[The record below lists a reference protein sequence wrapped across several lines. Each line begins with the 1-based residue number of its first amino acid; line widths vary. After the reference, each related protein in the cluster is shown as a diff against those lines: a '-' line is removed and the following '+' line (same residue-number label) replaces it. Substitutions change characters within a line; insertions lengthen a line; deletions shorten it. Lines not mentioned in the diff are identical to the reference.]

1 MLVVYRYIRKPS
13 LRRFVAMKSLI
24 IVESFTKTKTI
35 KKYLGDRD
43 VAVSFSG
50 GHIYNLPKDTLGFD
64 TNTWDI
70 TYIPT
75 NPNIIK
81 NIKEMARNADVIYLA
96 ADPDLEGEA
105 IAHSLYKCLEGI
117 IKDSGSGG
125 SGGKV
130 CHRITFNEI
139 TKNAV
144 INAIENPRT
153 IDMDKVKAQET
164 RRIVDRL
171 IGYKVSPV
179 LWNKFN
185 KNYLS
190 AGRVQIAGLIICINQ
205 RTRIIN
211 KEIIPY
217 WTIEGTFSIHK
228 DLTIVGTLNVY
239 EDASPASGS
248 DGKLKEYKIRDV
260 DIVKKIL
267 NNLSIGSLYSIE
279 YEKHIRNVS
288 PSPPYTTT
296 TLQQDAYNK
305 FRLNAKTT
313 MKLAQDLYEHGHIT
327 YMRTDSTSIAED
339 AKKMLLTYIRDTYDG
354 EGSGGG
360 GTFAKYRTYKT
371 KVANAQEAHE
381 AVRITNPKNKTISFE
396 GSTQSHEKLYQLI
409 WVRTLASLM
418 TDAVYTD
425 LSLKLESGGSGS
437 AGSSGHIF
445 CATKTYLKELGFR
458 ILYED
463 RLENENLENFIN
475 ILKENKLAATAK
487 EYSSQGTID
496 NIPSLYNEVQLIKE
510 LEKEGIGRPSTYS
523 SIIDKLLEK
532 KYVEIGTNP
541 QQEYEIECFKKKK
554 GKTKKE
560 PSELLITTKKINLGG
575 KQKDLLVPTELGL
588 EVIKYIYEVFPYL
601 CDLKFTS
608 KMEDELDKIMN
619 AGGAAG
625 VSGSA
630 SITKAAILNDLYAK
644 IMGSIGSIAASGDS
658 GCSGSSNDGGGAVNK
673 EKKTGILTTRYGVC
687 YYNKEL
693 DKYTNIEPYL
703 KWKKITKENL
713 KERDI
718 AFLSSL
724 PKPVE
729 YLGKKYD
736 IHLGKFGI
744 YLKDKKNNNHKL
756 EKNLWD
762 TLCFG

>member
-1 MLVVYRYIRKPS
+1 
-13 LRRFVAMKSLI
+13 MKSLI

-43 VAVSFSG
+43 VSVAFSG
-50 GHIYNLPKDTLGFD
+50 GHIYNLPKDNLGFNTD
-64 TNTWDI
+64 TWDI
-70 TYIPT
+70 TYVPT

-117 IKDSGSGG
+117 IKDGSGSSG
-125 SGGKV
+125 SGKV

-144 INAIENPRT
+144 INALENPRT

-217 WTIEGTFSIHK
+217 WTIEGTFSIGK
-228 DLTIVGTLNVY
+228 DLAITGTLYAAANAAASAA
-239 EDASPASGS
+239 DA
-248 DGKLKEYKIRDV
+248 KLTEYKIRDIE
-260 DIVKKIL
+260 IVKNIL
-267 NNLSIGSLYSIE
+267 NDLSIGAKYNIE
-279 YEKHIRNVS
+279 YAKHIRNVS

-305 FRLNAKTT
+305 CRFNAKET

-339 AKKMLLTYIRDTYDG
+339 AKKMILSYIRDTYDS
-354 EGSGGG
+354 GSGGG
-360 GTFAKYRTYKT
+360 ASFAKYRTFKT

-396 GSTQSHEKLYQLI
+396 GSTKKHEKLYELI
-409 WVRTLASLM
+409 WIRTLASLM

-425 LSLKLESGGSGS
+425 LQLKFCSD
-437 AGSSGHIF
+437 AAAAYIF
-445 CATKTYLKELGFR
+445 CATKSYLKVLGYR

-463 RLENENLENFIN
+463 KLENENLEDFIKV
-475 ILKENKLAATAK
+475 IKENKQQATAK

-523 SIIDKLLEK
+523 SIIDKLLDK

-554 GKTKKE
+554 AK
-560 PSELLITTKKINLGG
+560 S
-575 KQKDLLVPTELGL
+575 
-588 EVIKYIYEVFPYL
+588 
-601 CDLKFTS
+601 
-608 KMEDELDKIMN
+608 
-619 AGGAAG
+619 AA
-625 VSGSA
+625 
-630 SITKAAILNDLYAK
+630 AAV
-644 IMGSIGSIAASGDS
+644 AA
-658 GCSGSSNDGGGAVNK
+658 N
-673 EKKTGILTTRYGVC
+673 
-687 YYNKEL
+687 
-693 DKYTNIEPYL
+693 
-703 KWKKITKENL
+703 
-713 KERDI
+713 
-718 AFLSSL
+718 SL
-724 PKPVE
+724 
-729 YLGKKYD
+729 
-736 IHLGKFGI
+736 
-744 YLKDKKNNNHKL
+744 
-756 EKNLWD
+756 
-762 TLCFG
+762 

>member
-1 MLVVYRYIRKPS
+1 
-13 LRRFVAMKSLI
+13 MKSLI

-35 KKYLGDRD
+35 KKYLGDPN
-43 VAVSFSG
+43 VVVTFSG

-64 TNTWDI
+64 TDTWDI
-70 TYIPT
+70 NYIPT
-75 NPNIIK
+75 NPKIIK
-81 NIKEMARNADVIYLA
+81 NIKELAQNADIIYLA

-105 IAHSLYKCLEGI
+105 IAHSLKKCLHNI
-117 IKDSGSGG
+117 IKN
-125 SGGKV
+125 KI

-153 IDMDKVKAQET
+153 IDIDKVNAQET

-179 LWNKFN
+179 LWSKFN

-205 RTRIIN
+205 RNRIIE
-211 KEIIPY
+211 KEILPY
-217 WTIEGTFSIHK
+217 WTIDCKFCIEK
-228 DLTIVGTLNVY
+228 DQLITGTLNIY
-239 EDASPASGS
+239 TDETN
-248 DGKLKEYKIRDV
+248 KLIEYKIRDV
-260 DIVKKIL
+260 NNVKDIL
-267 NNLSIGSLYSIE
+267 NDLSINTKYKVS
-279 YEKHIRNVS
+279 YETKIRNVS

-305 FRLNAKTT
+305 CRFNSKTT

-339 AKKMLLTYIRDTYDG
+339 AKKMILSYIKETYDTPT
-354 EGSGGG
+354 SPS
-360 GTFAKYRTYKT
+360 FAKYRTYKT

-381 AVRITNPKNKTISFE
+381 AVRITNPKYKTVSFE
-396 GSTQSHEKLYQLI
+396 GCTKNHEKLYELI
-409 WVRTLASLM
+409 WNRTVASLM
-418 TDAVYTD
+418 ADAVYID
-425 LSLKLESGGSGS
+425 IYIKFNNSKD
-437 AGSSGHIF
+437 IF
-445 CATKTYLKELGFR
+445 CATKSFLKELGF
-458 ILYED
+458 
-463 RLENENLENFIN
+463 N
-475 ILKENKLAATAK
+475 ILFDANIENPEDFLNIIKNNNFTAISK

-523 SIIDKLLEK
+523 SIIDKLLDK

-554 GKTKKE
+554 DLVI
-560 PSELLITTKKINLGG
+560 STKKINLGG

-588 EVIKYIYEVFPYL
+588 DIIKYIYEIFPYL

-608 KMEDELDKIMN
+608 KMEDELDKIIN
-619 AGGAAG
+619 
-625 VSGSA
+625 A
-630 SITKAAILNDLYAK
+630 SITKDVILNELYNK
-644 IMGSIGSIAASGDS
+644 IKYSIDTVTVATVATCCSDS
-658 GCSGSSNDGGGAVNK
+658 TGTSGSK
-673 EKKTGILTTRYGVC
+673 EKKTGILTTRFGTC
-687 YYNKEL
+687 YYNKEI

-703 KWKKITKENL
+703 TWRQLKKEELTDK
-713 KERDI
+713 DI
-718 AFLSSL
+718 KFISSL
-724 PKPVE
+724 PKPIE
-729 YLGKKYD
+729 YLGKNYD
-736 IHLGKFGI
+736 LHLGKYGI

-756 EKNLWD
+756 DKKLWD
-762 TLCFG
+762 NYL

>member
-1 MLVVYRYIRKPS
+1 
-13 LRRFVAMKSLI
+13 MKSLI

-35 KKYLGDRD
+35 KKYLGDSD
-43 VAVSFSG
+43 VVVTFSG

-70 TYIPT
+70 SYVPT

-81 NIKEMARNADVIYLA
+81 NIKELAKNADIIYLA

-105 IAHSLYKCLEGI
+105 IAYSLKKCLSNI
-117 IKDSGSGG
+117 IKD
-125 SGGKV
+125 KV

-144 INAIENPRT
+144 VNAIENPRS
-153 IDMDKVKAQET
+153 IDMDKVNAQET

-217 WTIEGTFSIHK
+217 WTIECKFSISK
-228 DLTIVGTLNVY
+228 DLVILGTLNIIAD
-239 EDASPASGS
+239 EKD
-248 DGKLKEYKIRDV
+248 KLVEYKIRDIN
-260 DIVKKIL
+260 IVKEIL
-267 NNLSIGSLYSIE
+267 NNLNINTKYKISHE
-279 YEKHIRNVS
+279 EKIRNIS
-288 PSPPYTTT
+288 PPPPYTTT

-305 FRLNAKTT
+305 CRFNSKTT

-327 YMRTDSTSIAED
+327 YMRTDSTIIGED
-339 AKKMLLTYIRDTYDG
+339 AKKMILSYIRETYDTP
-354 EGSGGG
+354 SSS
-360 GTFAKYRTYKT
+360 FAKYRTYKT
-371 KVANAQEAHE
+371 KIANAQEAHE

-396 GSTQSHEKLYQLI
+396 GSTKNHEKLYELI
-409 WVRTLASLM
+409 WNRSVASLM
-418 TDAVYTD
+418 TDAVYID
-425 LSLKLESGGSGS
+425 IYIKFISDKSYLSNNSEY
-437 AGSSGHIF
+437 IF
-445 CATKTYLKELGFR
+445 CTTKSFLKELGFTV
-458 ILYED
+458 LY
-463 RLENENLENFIN
+463 N
-475 ILKENKLAATAK
+475 NKLESQEEFLNIIKNNNYTAIAK
-487 EYSSQGTID
+487 EYLSQGTID

-554 GKTKKE
+554 
-560 PSELLITTKKINLGG
+560 ELVISAKKINLGG

-588 EVIKYIYEVFPYL
+588 EVIKYIYEIFPYL

-608 KMEDELDKIMN
+608 KMEDELDKIIN
-619 AGGAAG
+619 AKM
-625 VSGSA
+625 
-630 SITKAAILNDLYAK
+630 TKDVILNELYGK
-644 IMGSIGSIAASGDS
+644 IKFSVETANADTLNACGGIGGEEKI
-658 GCSGSSNDGGGAVNK
+658 VNK
-673 EKKTGILTTRYGVC
+673 DKKTGILTTRYGIC

-703 KWKKITKENL
+703 KWKKKSKDELTEEEIQF
-713 KERDI
+713 I
-718 AFLSSL
+718 GSL
-724 PKPVE
+724 PKPIE
-729 YLGKKYD
+729 YLGKKYNL
-736 IHLGKFGI
+736 HLGKYGI
-744 YLKDKKNNNHKL
+744 YLKDNKNNNHKL
-756 EKNLWD
+756 DKKLWNNY
-762 TLCFG
+762 C

>member
-1 MLVVYRYIRKPS
+1 
-13 LRRFVAMKSLI
+13 MKSLI

-43 VAVSFSG
+43 VSVAFSG
-50 GHIYNLPKDTLGFD
+50 GHIYNLPKDTLGFNTD
-64 TNTWDI
+64 TWDI
-70 TYIPT
+70 TYVPT

-117 IKDSGSGG
+117 IKDGSGG
-125 SGGKV
+125 NKI

-144 INAIENPRT
+144 INALENPRT
-153 IDMDKVKAQET
+153 IDMDRVSAQET

-217 WTIEGTFSIHK
+217 WTIEGTFSIQ
-228 DLTIVGTLNVY
+228 DLKIVATLY
-239 EDASPASGS
+239 TTTSDA
-248 DGKLKEYKIRDV
+248 KLKEYKIRDV
-260 DIVKKIL
+260 DIVKNIL
-267 NNLSIGSLYSIE
+267 NNLSIGSLYNIE
-279 YEKHIRNVS
+279 YEKHIRSVS

-305 FRLNAKTT
+305 CRLNAKTT

-339 AKKMLLTYIRDTYDG
+339 AKKMLLSYIRDTY
-354 EGSGGG
+354 EGSGSSSSGG
-360 GTFAKYRTYKT
+360 GTFAKYRTFKT

-381 AVRITNPKNKTISFE
+381 AVRITNPKNKTVLFE
-396 GSTQSHEKLYQLI
+396 GSTQNHEKLYELI
-409 WVRTLASLM
+409 WIRTVASLM

-425 LSLKLESGGSGS
+425 LQLKFV
-437 AGSSGHIF
+437 SSTKSSEAATHIF
-445 CATKTYLKELGFR
+445 CSTKSYLKELGFR

-463 RLENENLENFIN
+463 KLENENLEDFIK
-475 ILKENKLAATAK
+475 IIKENKLAAIAK

-588 EVIKYIYEVFPYL
+588 EVIKYIYEIFPYL

-608 KMEDELDKIMN
+608 KMEDDLDKIM
-619 AGGAAG
+619 AGAAT
-625 VSGSA
+625 A
-630 SITKAAILNDLYAK
+630 TKETVLNDLYAK
-644 IMGSIGSIAASGDS
+644 IKGSIASIEPTSGGGS
-658 GCSGSSNDGGGAVNK
+658 GSGSSSGSSGSSGGTGTGAINK
-673 EKKTGILTTRYGVC
+673 EKKTGIIATRYGVC

-703 KWKKITKENL
+703 KWKKISKEGL

-718 AFLSSL
+718 AFISSL
-724 PKPVE
+724 PKPIE

-744 YLKDKKNNNHKL
+744 YLKDNKNNNHKL
-756 EKNLWD
+756 EKKLWD
-762 TLCFG
+762 TFCFG

>member
-1 MLVVYRYIRKPS
+1 
-13 LRRFVAMKSLI
+13 MKSLI

-43 VAVSFSG
+43 VSVAFSG
-50 GHIYNLPKDTLGFD
+50 GHIYNLPKDNLGFD
-64 TNTWDI
+64 TDTWDI
-70 TYIPT
+70 TYVPT

-117 IKDSGSGG
+117 IKDGGGSASSGS
-125 SGGKV
+125 GKV

-144 INAIENPRT
+144 INALENPRT

-217 WTIEGTFSIHK
+217 WTIEGTFSIGK
-228 DLTIVGTLNVY
+228 DLAITGTLY
-239 EDASPASGS
+239 AD
-248 DGKLKEYKIRDV
+248 LIEYKIRNIE
-260 DIVKKIL
+260 IVKNIL
-267 NNLSIGSLYSIE
+267 NDLSIGAKYNIE
-279 YEKHIRNVS
+279 YAKHIRNVS

-305 FRLNAKTT
+305 CRFNAKET

-339 AKKMLLTYIRDTYDG
+339 AKKMILSYIRDTYDG
-354 EGSGGG
+354 SGSSGSSAS
-360 GTFAKYRTYKT
+360 FAKYRTFKT

-396 GSTQSHEKLYQLI
+396 GSTKKHEKLYELI
-409 WVRTLASLM
+409 WVRTVASLM

-425 LSLKLESGGSGS
+425 LQLKFS
-437 AGSSGHIF
+437 AKHIF
-445 CATKTYLKELGFR
+445 CATKSYLKELGFR

-463 RLENENLENFIN
+463 KLENENLEDFVKI
-475 ILKENKLAATAK
+475 IKENKQTATAK

-523 SIIDKLLEK
+523 SIIDKLLDK

-554 GKTKKE
+554 SKE
-560 PSELLITTKKINLGG
+560 RSGSESGELIITTKKINLGG

-588 EVIKYIYEVFPYL
+588 EIIKYIYEIFPYL

-608 KMEDELDKIMN
+608 KMEDDLDKIIN
-619 AGGAAG
+619 ASSNVG
-625 VSGSA
+625 
-630 SITKAAILNDLYAK
+630 ITKEAVLNDIYAK
-644 IMGSIGSIAASGDS
+644 IKGSIASIEPTSGVS
-658 GCSGSSNDGGGAVNK
+658 TSGSTGSGSGAISK
-673 EKKTGILTTRYGVC
+673 EKKTGIITTRYGVC

-693 DKYTNIEPYL
+693 DKYTNIEPFL
-703 KWKKITKENL
+703 KWKKISKEGL

-724 PKPVE
+724 PKPIE

-736 IHLGKFGI
+736 LHLGKFGI
-744 YLKDKKNNNHKL
+744 YLKDNKNNNHKL
-756 EKNLWD
+756 EKKLWD
-762 TLCFG
+762 TFCFG

>member
-1 MLVVYRYIRKPS
+1 
-13 LRRFVAMKSLI
+13 MKSLI

-117 IKDSGSGG
+117 IKSSGSGN
-125 SGGKV
+125 KV

-239 EDASPASGS
+239 EDASGASGS
-248 DGKLKEYKIRDV
+248 DAKLKEYKIRDV

-305 FRLNAKTT
+305 CRLNAKTT

-339 AKKMLLTYIRDTYDG
+339 AKKMLLSYIRDTYDG
-354 EGSGGG
+354 FGGSEGSE

-425 LSLKLESGGSGS
+425 LSLKLESRGSESSGGSNSGT
-437 AGSSGHIF
+437 GHIF

-619 AGGAAG
+619 AS
-625 VSGSA
+625 VSG
-630 SITKAAILNDLYAK
+630 ITKAAILNDLYAK
-644 IMGSIGSIAASGDS
+644 IMGSIGSVAASGCGDS
-658 GCSGSSNDGGGAVNK
+658 GGGAVNK

>member
-1 MLVVYRYIRKPS
+1 
-13 LRRFVAMKSLI
+13 MKSLI

-35 KKYLGDRD
+35 KKYLGDMD
-43 VAVSFSG
+43 VAVAFSG
-50 GHIYNLPKDTLGFD
+50 GHIYNLPKDTLGFNTD
-64 TNTWDI
+64 TWEVQ
-70 TYIPT
+70 YVPT
-75 NPNIIK
+75 NPSIIK
-81 NIKEMARNADVIYLA
+81 NIKELAKNADIIYLA

-105 IAHSLYKCLEGI
+105 IANSLKKCLGNI
-117 IKDSGSGG
+117 IK
-125 SGGKV
+125 GKV

-153 IDMDKVKAQET
+153 IDMDKVNAQET

-171 IGYKVSPV
+171 IGYKVSPL
-179 LWNKFN
+179 LWNQFN

-217 WTIEGTFSIHK
+217 WTIEGKFNIDKDNKDNNNGKYNDK
-228 DLTIVGTLNVY
+228 DLVISAVLNVY
-239 EDASPASGS
+239 AEDK
-248 DGKLKEYKIRDV
+248 DTKDNNKLIEYKIRDV
-260 DIVKKIL
+260 DKVKDIL
-267 NNLSIGSLYSIE
+267 NNLSINTKYKIS
-279 YEKHIRNVS
+279 YEEKLRNVS

-305 FRLNAKTT
+305 CRFNSKTT

-339 AKKMLLTYIRDTYDG
+339 AKKMILAYIKETYD
-354 EGSGGG
+354 
-360 GTFAKYRTYKT
+360 TPFAKYAKYRTYKT
-371 KVANAQEAHE
+371 KIANAQEAHE
-381 AVRITNPKNKTISFE
+381 AVRITNPKSKTISFE
-396 GSTQSHEKLYQLI
+396 GITKNHEKLYELI
-409 WVRTLASLM
+409 WNRTLASLM
-418 TDAVYTD
+418 SDAVYVDIYVSFT
-425 LSLKLESGGSGS
+425 SVVKQGFTSEY
-437 AGSSGHIF
+437 IF
-445 CATKTYLKELGFR
+445 CATKSFLKELGFH
-458 ILYED
+458 ILYD
-463 RLENENLENFIN
+463 AKLENTEDFLN
-475 ILKENKLAATAK
+475 IIKDAKLLSTCK

-554 GKTKKE
+554 DIVI
-560 PSELLITTKKINLGG
+560 STKKINLGG

-588 EVIKYIYEVFPYL
+588 DVIKYIYETCPYL

-608 KMEDELDKIMN
+608 KMEDELDKIIN
-619 AGGAAG
+619 AT
-625 VSGSA
+625 
-630 SITKAAILNDLYAK
+630 ITKDVILNELYNK
-644 IMGSIGSIAASGDS
+644 IKGSIDTAAATTASTNFS
-658 GCSGSSNDGGGAVNK
+658 NTSRVSSNK
-673 EKKTGILTTRYGVC
+673 EKKTGVLTTRYGVC
-687 YYNKEL
+687 YYNKDL

-703 KWKKITKENL
+703 KWKKITMDELTAK
-713 KERDI
+713 DI
-718 AFLSSL
+718 EFISSL

-729 YLGKKYD
+729 HQGKKYNLL
-736 IHLGKFGI
+736 LGKFGI
-744 YLKDKKNNNHKL
+744 YLKDNKNNNHKL
-756 EKNLWD
+756 DKTLWSNY
-762 TLCFG
+762 C

>member
-1 MLVVYRYIRKPS
+1 
-13 LRRFVAMKSLI
+13 MKSLI

-43 VAVSFSG
+43 VSVAFSG

-70 TYIPT
+70 TYVPT

-117 IKDSGSGG
+117 IKDGSGG
-125 SGGKV
+125 HKV

-144 INAIENPRT
+144 INALENPRT

-217 WTIEGTFSIHK
+217 WTIEGTFSIGK
-228 DLTIVGTLNVY
+228 DLAITGTLY
-239 EDASPASGS
+239 AADANA
-248 DGKLKEYKIRDV
+248 DAKLTEYKIRDIE
-260 DIVKKIL
+260 IVKNIL
-267 NNLSIGSLYSIE
+267 NDLSIGAKYNIE
-279 YEKHIRNVS
+279 YAKHIRSVS

-305 FRLNAKTT
+305 CRFNAKET

-339 AKKMLLTYIRDTYDG
+339 AKKMILSYIRDTYDG
-354 EGSGGG
+354 DSGSSSGSSGSVS
-360 GTFAKYRTYKT
+360 FAKYRTFKT

-381 AVRITNPKNKTISFE
+381 AVRITNPKNKTIAFE
-396 GSTQSHEKLYQLI
+396 GSTKKHEKLYELI
-409 WVRTLASLM
+409 WIRTLASLM

-425 LSLKLESGGSGS
+425 LQLKFCSDASD
-437 AGSSGHIF
+437 AAHIF
-445 CATKTYLKELGFR
+445 CATKSYLKELGYR

-463 RLENENLENFIN
+463 KLENENLEDFIKV
-475 ILKENKLAATAK
+475 IKENKQIATAK

-523 SIIDKLLEK
+523 SIIDKLLDK

-554 GKTKKE
+554 SKE
-560 PSELLITTKKINLGG
+560 RSGGSGELIITTKKINLGG

-588 EVIKYIYEVFPYL
+588 EIIKYIYEIFPYL

-608 KMEDELDKIMN
+608 KMEDDLDKIIN
-619 AGGAAG
+619 ATSSA
-625 VSGSA
+625 A
-630 SITKAAILNDLYAK
+630 SISSNVGITKEAVLNDLYAK
-644 IMGSIGSIAASGDS
+644 IKSSIASIEPTNGVSGGS
-658 GCSGSSNDGGGAVNK
+658 GAISK
-673 EKKTGILTTRYGVC
+673 EKKTGIITTRYGVC

-693 DKYTNIEPYL
+693 DKYTNIEPFL
-703 KWKKITKENL
+703 KWKKISKEGL

-724 PKPVE
+724 PKPIE

-736 IHLGKFGI
+736 LHLGKFGI
-744 YLKDKKNNNHKL
+744 YLKDNKNNNHKL
-756 EKNLWD
+756 EKKLWD
-762 TLCFG
+762 TFCFG